1 MNPRLEIFSQGDE
14 VVTGQI
20 ADTNA
25 AWLAQQAV
33 QLGFTVT
40 RHTAVGDNLSD
51 LIDLL
56 KEIAGRADCCF
67 CTGGLG
73 PTTDDL
79 TAEAVSKAF
88 NLPLV
93 LDEIAL
99 AEIEYYFICRERP
112 MPESNRK
119 QALLPQDSERLDNEC
134 GTAPGFALKIKR
146 CWFVFMPGVP
156 LEMQTMYLNHVQP
169 QLTQRFCLQP
179 NTLVTLRT
187 AGIGESAIQKLLNT
201 LSFPKTVQVGFRATT
216 SEVQIKLLFPF
227 AYSEQ
232 EKIVLTHQVAALLG
246 DHMFV
251 IDEGTAD
258 NNLVSVIN
266 QLMTK
271 SNQRLAVLET
281 ISCGLLASLCV
292 GMGWLISAQY
302 EPHLLSDNLK
312 TLATALQ
319 HTSGASCVL
328 VQRYEQKKSTVLHNG
343 LLTEQGF
350 YTSKQIIAGSLP
362 QQQQLAAISALDLLR
377 RYLQHKL

>member
-20 ADTNA
+20 TDTNA

-40 RHTAVGDNLSD
+40 RHTVVGDNLSD

-56 KEIAGRADCCF
+56 REIAKCADCCF

-88 NLPLV
+88 NIPLI

-99 AEIEYYFICRERP
+99 ADIEYYFIRRERA
-112 MPESNRK
+112 MPGSNRK

-134 GTAPGFALKIKR
+134 GTAPGFSLQVGR

-156 LEMQTMYLNHVQP
+156 SEMQTMYLNHVQP
-169 QLTQRFCLQP
+169 QLSQRFCLQP

-187 AGIGESAIQKLLNT
+187 VGIGESAIQKLLNT
-201 LSFPKTVQVGFRATT
+201 LTVPEAVQVGFRATT

-227 AYSEQ
+227 AYPEQ
-232 EKIVLTHQVAALLG
+232 EKLALTHQVAALLG
-246 DHMFV
+246 DHVFV
-251 IDEGTAD
+251 IDEGTAN

-271 SNQRLAVLET
+271 YKHSLAVLET
-281 ISCGLLASLCV
+281 LSCGLLASLCV
-292 GMGWLISAQY
+292 GMGWLITAHYQ
-302 EPHLLSDNLK
+302 PHPVSDNLK

-319 HTSGASCVL
+319 HTSGANCVL
-328 VQRYEQKKSTVLHNG
+328 VQLYEQKKSTVLHNG